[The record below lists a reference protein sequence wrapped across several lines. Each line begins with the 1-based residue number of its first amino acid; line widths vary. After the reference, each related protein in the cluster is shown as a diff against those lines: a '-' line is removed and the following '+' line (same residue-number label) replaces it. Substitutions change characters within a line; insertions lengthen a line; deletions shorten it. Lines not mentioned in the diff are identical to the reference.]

1 MDYRDWYCVQVAAG
15 CEKKARASLLARKD
29 ELNDVF
35 IKEVEVP
42 ESSKL
47 VVNKAGKR
55 RVSRSKLLPG
65 YIIVQ
70 VRKDRIEQEDGTF
83 NEVFP
88 AYTQEIINGTF
99 RVLGFANMDKK
110 LPLPMRAKEVKN
122 IFDRVDDTHLEVKTN
137 VELSFEEGDIVDVM
151 SGPFAGYKAEVV
163 SLQGDKV
170 LGQLDM
176 FGRVVP
182 AEFSKAQL
190 YKNT

>member
-15 CEKKARASLLARKD
+15 CEKKARASLLARKE
-29 ELNDVF
+29 ELNDTF

-70 VRKDRIEQEDGTF
+70 VRKDRIEDADGMIR
-83 NEVFP
+83 EVFP
-88 AYTQEIINGTF
+88 AYTQEIIKGTF
-99 RVLGFANMDKK
+99 RVLGFANMDKQ

-137 VELSFEEGDIVDVM
+137 VELSYEEGDIVDVM
-151 SGPFAGYKAEVV
+151 SGPFSGYKAEVV
-163 SLQGDKV
+163 SVQSDKV
-170 LGQLDM
+170 LAQLDM

-182 AEFSKAQL
+182 AEFTKEQL
-190 YKNT
+190 YKNK

>member
-29 ELNDVF
+29 ELNDKF

-47 VVNKAGKR
+47 VVNKQGKR

-70 VRKDRIEQEDGTF
+70 VRKERIEQEDGSF
-83 NEVFP
+83 KSVFP
-88 AYTQEIINGTF
+88 AYTQEIIKDTF

-137 VELSFEEGDIVDVM
+137 VEHTFEEGDVVDVM
-151 SGPFAGYKAEVV
+151 SGPFTGYKAEVV

-182 AEFSKAQL
+182 AEFSKDQL
-190 YKNT
+190 YKNK